1 MCRLDQRPLLGE
13 ITAQFFAVAFLRA
26 GRLGL
31 RLRGR
36 QFQGFQKGHE
46 HLVVVVDVAA
56 LMPSSRYA
64 TRD

>member
-1 MCRLDQRPLLGE
+1 MFGE
-13 ITAQFFAVAFLRA
+13 ITAQFIAVAFLRT

-36 QFQGFQKGHE
+36 QFQAFEKGHE

-56 LMPSSRYA
+56 LLPSSGYA

>member
-1 MCRLDQRPLLGE
+1 
-13 ITAQFFAVAFLRA
+13 
-26 GRLGL
+26 L

-36 QFQGFQKGHE
+36 QFQGSQKGHE
-46 HLVVVVDVAA
+46 HLIWVVDVAA